1 MGARWRP
8 FAFSK
13 DAVAI
18 AIAVTSSTR
27 MLRTRFRRD
36 SLEKVRSVSEGSL
49 DCLTCDHDDIA
60 RLFACESR
68 NSRSAVHPETAHVEH
83 AGVTRAPAHPLHP
96 RRVLLA
102 PFRAT
107 RFARHTR
114 LTRVAL
120 VTLQKISIS
129 WSMVIV
135 ARTTF
140 CSVGRGRLIRCGD
153 PARMCAGGRGR
164 SFYRDLNFR
173 RGGLFCQMPVLFEL
187 I

>member
-1 MGARWRP
+1 
-8 FAFSK
+8 
-13 DAVAI
+13 
-18 AIAVTSSTR
+18 
-27 MLRTRFRRD
+27 MLRTRFRKD
-36 SLEKVRSVSEGSL
+36 SLEKVRSVSKGSL
-49 DCLTCDHDDIA
+49 DRLTCDHDDIA

-83 AGVTRAPAHPLHP
+83 AGVTRALAHPLHP

-107 RFARHTR
+107 RFARHSR

-140 CSVGRGRLIRCGD
+140 RSVGRGRLIRCGD
-153 PARMCAGGRGR
+153 RHACAQQDAGEARTEIWISDAAVFFVKGQ
-164 SFYRDLNFR
+164 
-173 RGGLFCQMPVLFEL
+173 FCSN
-187 I
+187 